1 MLKEIKEERKGKSN
15 GGDESFD
22 NIVSAYALAKSS
34 LVMVSM
40 KVAMFVK
47 RGLGDGKD
55 DSIDE
60 IYIYTYIQFLIYKI
74 LQ

>member
-60 IYIYTYIQFLIYKI
+60 IYIYIYIHTVFNI
-74 LQ
+74 

>member
-60 IYIYTYIQFLIYKI
+60 IYIYIHTYSF
-74 LQ
+74 